1 MAGSLTHV
9 PLRLTYD
16 EQMRLCVVL
25 LIAAALAFL
34 FLPKGDKEQKR
45 RRFRP
50 SRPRPADRNEDRNG
64 DVQSVGL
71 SGTRRRLVSCWR
83 RVEETFT

>member
-1 MAGSLTHV
+1 MAGSLTDV

-50 SRPRPADRNEDRNG
+50 SRPKSPPPPPPPPPPSRGSKRGSKR
-64 DVQSVGL
+64 
-71 SGTRRRLVSCWR
+71 
-83 RVEETFT
+83 

>member
-34 FLPKGDKEQKR
+34 FLPKGDKEQNPEPDHDVLSSLTCAFR
-45 RRFRP
+45 RSF
-50 SRPRPADRNEDRNG
+50 SRWRSASDRSSSMSPESASG
-64 DVQSVGL
+64 GL
-71 SGTRRRLVSCWR
+71 
-83 RVEETFT
+83 